1 VAALVLPDPKVP
13 NMATQLFNA
22 HAGASRHG
30 EAHGIAGLVHR
41 LRARGEEY
49 ARYVRTRDE
58 LAALTDRE
66 LADIGLVRGDIDHIA
81 RQAALNG

>member
-1 VAALVLPDPKVP
+1 
-13 NMATQLFNA
+13 MATQLYNA
-22 HAGASRHG
+22 HAGASRRG

-58 LAALTDRE
+58 LAGLTDRE
-66 LADIGLVRGDIDHIA
+66 LADIGLVRGDIERIA
-81 RQAALNG
+81 RQAALNV

>member
-1 VAALVLPDPKVP
+1 
-13 NMATQLFNA
+13 MATQLVNGY
-22 HAGASRHG
+22 AGASRRA

-58 LAALTDRE
+58 LAGLTDRE
-66 LADIGLVRGDIDHIA
+66 LADIGLVRGDIERIA

>member
-1 VAALVLPDPKVP
+1 MLALPDPKVP
-13 NMATQLFNA
+13 NMATQLVNA
-22 HAGASRHG
+22 HAGASRRG

-58 LAALTDRE
+58 LAGPTDRE
-66 LADIGLVRGDIDHIA
+66 LADIGLVRGDIEQIA
-81 RQAALNG
+81 RQASLVG